1 MNSLVP
7 SSYLV
12 NQSNKTVDLRA
23 MSLVSA
29 LLNMCPDLLCVLTGS
44 ARHRASSDA
53 NGTTACCW

>member
-12 NQSNKTVDLRA
+12 NHINQSNKTVDLRV

-29 LLNMCPDLLCVLTGS
+29 LLNMVPLGGIILQ
-44 ARHRASSDA
+44 
-53 NGTTACCW
+53 NK